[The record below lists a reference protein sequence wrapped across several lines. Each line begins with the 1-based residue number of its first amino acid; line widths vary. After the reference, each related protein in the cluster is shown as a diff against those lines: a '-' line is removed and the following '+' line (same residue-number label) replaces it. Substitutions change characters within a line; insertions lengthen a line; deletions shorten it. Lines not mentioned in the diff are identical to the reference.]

1 MNGLK
6 YIRTQCNL
14 SLNELAE
21 VLGISR
27 QALSSWETNQKP
39 LPEKRREQ
47 LAEFFGVDMRFI
59 GEITDEDVQ
68 FLRDRVMFSYVIKDK
83 EVRLFRPR
91 EGTKTLYRQY
101 MTFADDS
108 DITLDEKYA
117 RAKKRKQ
124 EALDKADEIIRYF
137 DRCNYIQD
145 KTSVINRHCKIYEAL
160 NLVMG
165 DMVNKSIPNRMPYFH
180 EIEVILSA
188 MLLAYGFMS
197 EEEALEICAKNFDDR
212 YDDSEWLLSLA
223 KMLKTHWDEKEQA
236 MDAFDKEARAA
247 RKAQPPAAPEPPKT
261 LEEEIAEYEAFCKDM
276 RTQHGFQ

>member
-101 MTFADDS
+101 MWFRDKS
-108 DITLDEKYA
+108 DNSRNPVIPH
-117 RAKKRKQ
+117 
-124 EALDKADEIIRYF
+124 
-137 DRCNYIQD
+137 NYP
-145 KTSVINRHCKIYEAL
+145 L
-160 NLVMG
+160 
-165 DMVNKSIPNRMPYFH
+165 H
-180 EIEVILSA
+180 E
-188 MLLAYGFMS
+188 
-197 EEEALEICAKNFDDR
+197 
-212 YDDSEWLLSLA
+212 
-223 KMLKTHWDEKEQA
+223 
-236 MDAFDKEARAA
+236 
-247 RKAQPPAAPEPPKT
+247 APEYQSGSLRVWP
-261 LEEEIAEYEAFCKDM
+261 A
-276 RTQHGFQ
+276 